1 MTNYKGGAIADLK
14 VCSTQG
20 QVKKKAAGEPAASAT
35 DNTQPRR

>member
-20 QVKKKAAGEPAASAT
+20 QVKKKSRRRAGGL
-35 DNTQPRR
+35 